1 MKLNA
6 IILILLITLI
16 PFANAGFKEE
26 LKPKLDDIQS
36 QYDLAKHKR
45 FLPLTV
51 KILSLDKREEF
62 LVKISK
68 EGKIEFLN
76 SGKIDIAIYGNE
88 KDLINVLNSDDK
100 NIKENIV
107 DLNFKGESLKGK
119 IALFIAEKYSKVKL
133 NKNKSFS
140 DKVVAAVVYP
150 ITGLFIKN

>member
-6 IILILLITLI
+6 IILIFLITFI
-16 PFANAGFKEE
+16 PLANAGFKEE
-26 LKPKLDDIQS
+26 LEPKLNDLQA
-36 QYDLAKHKR
+36 QYDLAKYKR

-51 KILSLDKREEF
+51 KILSLDEQEEF
-62 LVKISK
+62 LVKINK

-119 IALFIAEKYSKVKL
+119 IALFIAEKYSKVRL

-150 ITGLFIKN
+150 ITGLFVKN